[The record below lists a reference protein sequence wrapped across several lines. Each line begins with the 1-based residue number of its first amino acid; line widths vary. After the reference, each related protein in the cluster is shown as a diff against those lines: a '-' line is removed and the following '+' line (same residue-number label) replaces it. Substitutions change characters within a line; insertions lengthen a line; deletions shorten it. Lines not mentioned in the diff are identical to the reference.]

1 MYLLGLTLLVATLLG
16 ARALTA
22 GHSNAD
28 HKTAEP
34 PAAGGGKATGP
45 VVLGTVESE
54 QAMVGYGLSPVL
66 QSGVITR
73 VFVKEGQEVTAGN
86 PAKGI
91 PADKLYEFDST
102 ILRHDLER
110 AKVAVLQAE
119 NEVAKAKEAKK
130 QHEKKIK
137 AMEQTVAAA
146 KTKVETVT
154 TLYNLIKKALEKGYE
169 ANKID
174 PNLWPQKNA
183 DNPELFKANADYV
196 DALNVRDKLEADFEI
211 LKALDMQL
219 VVNQAEIGVK
229 QAKAEEAKAQT
240 AVDLCTVTAKT
251 DGVVEQIK
259 ISPGTTIGIGTRDP
273 ALWIIPSGPRIVHGE
288 LEAEFAHRVTPD
300 IVGKE
305 VAIFDHNDPKLMYKG
320 TVRRIGETFL
330 PKRSSDNPLGND
342 TRVLPVEI
350 VVDKLP
356 AGDKRPPLRVGQR
369 VRVSLGQ

>member
-22 GHSNAD
+22 GHGNAD
-28 HKTAEP
+28 HKTPEP

-45 VVLGTVESE
+45 VVLGTVESDTP
-54 QAMVGYGLSPVL
+54 MVQYGNSPVL
-66 QSGVITR
+66 QSGTITQ

-86 PAKGI
+86 PEKGI
-91 PADKLYEFDST
+91 PASKLYEFDST

-110 AKVAVLQAE
+110 AQIAVLQAE

-146 KTKVETVT
+146 KTKVETAT
-154 TLYNLIKKALEKGYE
+154 KLYHLIKNNLEKQYE
-169 ANKID
+169 SNKID
-174 PNLWPQKNA
+174 PSMWPQKLA

-196 DALNVRDKLEADFEI
+196 DALNARDRLEAEYEI
-211 LKALDMQL
+211 LKSADVQL

-229 QAKAEEAKAQT
+229 QAKAEEAKAKT

-259 ISPGTTIGIGTRDP
+259 ISPGTTMGIGTRDP
-273 ALWIIPSGPRIVHGE
+273 ALWIIPSGPRVVHGE

-330 PKRSSDNPLGND
+330 PKRSSDNLLGND